1 MTDLRLLEAPEEP
14 LPVPAPVLD
23 DPEDADADPYLT
35 RMLPRFGPVAWLLA
49 RVAFRHI
56 RSDDED
62 LVPIREAAKE
72 GSIVYVM
79 RTRSLLDYVYFN
91 WLALM
96 RDLPLARWANGVHP
110 VLLGPLLRS
119 VKVLWRALRDRR
131 RRGGSPPSAVD
142 GGWVSSLLER
152 GDSVLLFLRRR
163 RGRFFGAEPP
173 PERDIVELL
182 VEAQQRRE
190 EPIFVVPQVLVWERG
205 PDRSARGLF
214 DVLLGDQDDPG
225 RFRKLVHFVRHSRN
239 AVVRVGEPV
248 NLREFL
254 AGQQGQP
261 MWRTAK
267 KLRWLLLGY
276 LYRERRVV
284 KGPDVRPRRW
294 LFDRILTEPPVHA
307 AIEAQASRD
316 GKAVETV
323 QRHSMRRLDR
333 MAANFKWSMI
343 VFMGGLMDL
352 VFSRIYTGVD
362 FAPEDADRLRRAARS
377 GTVLL
382 MPCHRSHVDYLLV
395 SWLMYKHG
403 IMPPHIAAGA
413 NLSFF
418 PLGAVFRRC
427 GAFFIRRSFQDD
439 PLYGEL
445 LEHYIRA
452 LVAEGY
458 TQEFFIEGGRSR
470 TGKMLPPK
478 VGLLGT
484 YVGAVAD
491 GIVPDIQIVPI
502 SIAYERIVE
511 EKAYAEELGGG
522 KKKRET
528 AAELVKVGSVLAR
541 RFGRVYVTC
550 NEPVSMK
557 EALGV
562 AGRPYRDLEREERK
576 AYLKR
581 LAQHVTAEIQDV
593 TVVTPS
599 AVTAT
604 VLLGHDRR
612 GMPHLL
618 FHRRARLM
626 RRWLQGRGA
635 RFSDAWSFPAMAL
648 DEALSMFGDSGSV
661 ERLEGHEDDD
671 IVAIDE
677 SPEGRMALD
686 YYKNSILFHFVPA
699 AFVCTA
705 LLLDQG
711 DSATVPVVQRRF
723 EYLQGLFNQEFFFH
737 PDVPV
742 EHLVHETVEQLE
754 AIGVVAREQPEDGSE
769 PVVRALD
776 RGKAAVF
783 VSTIANFYEAYWVV
797 LKAAKVLRDGPL
809 TERDLVDAALQAG
822 GRMFLTEDVT
832 RPEAV
837 GQVNLRNAVRHFA
850 SMGVFVAI
858 NDPPKPSDIRWTLD
872 EEQRSR
878 YMEPMRRLFESGRLR
893 APSVLWR

>member
-1 MTDLRLLEAPEEP
+1 VTDLRLLESPEESGP
-14 LPVPAPVLD
+14 TEPTLVD
-23 DPEDADADPYLT
+23 DPTDPEADPYLT
-35 RMLPRFGPVAWLLA
+35 RMLPRFGPVATLLA

-62 LVPIREAAKE
+62 LVPIRDAAIK
-72 GSIVYVM
+72 GSVVYVM

-91 WLALM
+91 WLAVT
-96 RDLPLARWANGVHP
+96 RKLPLARWANGVHP
-110 VLLGPLLRS
+110 VLLGPLLRTIR
-119 VKVLWRALRDRR
+119 VLWRTLRNRR
-131 RRGGSPPSAVD
+131 QRGGPAPSAVND
-142 GGWVSSLLER
+142 GWVSELLQR
-152 GDSVLLFLRRR
+152 GDSILVFLRRR
-163 RGRFFGAEPP
+163 RGRFFGKEPP
-173 PERDIVELL
+173 PERDIIELL

-205 PDRSARGLF
+205 PDRSARGLI

-225 RFRKLVHFVRHSRN
+225 RFRKLLHFVRHSRN

-254 AGQQGQP
+254 ADQQGQP

-294 LFDRILTEPPVHA
+294 IFDRILREAPVRA
-307 AIEAQASRD
+307 AIEAQATRE
-316 GKAVETV
+316 GKPIEAI
-323 QRHSMRRLDR
+323 QRNALKQLDR
-333 MAANFKWSMI
+333 MAANFRWWVV
-343 VFMGGLMDL
+343 VFMAHAMDF
-352 VFSRIYTGVD
+352 VFSRIYTGVE
-362 FAPEDADRLRRAARS
+362 FAPEDAERLRRAARS

-382 MPCHRSHVDYLLV
+382 MPCHRSHIDYLLI
-395 SWLMYKHG
+395 SWLMVRHG
-403 IMPPHIAAGA
+403 IMPPHIAAGI

-418 PLGAVFRRC
+418 PMGPIFRRS
-427 GAFFIRRSFQDD
+427 GAFFLKRSFQDD

-445 LEHYIRA
+445 LTHYIRA
-452 LVAEGY
+452 LVSEGY

-478 VGLLGT
+478 VGLLAT

-511 EKAYAEELGGG
+511 EKTYAEELGGG

-528 AAELVKVGSVLAR
+528 AAGLVKAGGVLAR

-562 AGRPYRDLEREERK
+562 VGRPYRELGAEERK
-576 AYLKR
+576 VYLKR
-581 LAQHVTAEIQDV
+581 LGQHIVAEIQDV

-599 AVTAT
+599 AVTAL
-604 VLLGHDRR
+604 VLLGHDRQ
-612 GMPHLL
+612 GLPHLV
-618 FHRRARLM
+618 FHRRAKLM
-626 RRWLQGRGA
+626 REWLTLREA
-635 RFSDAWSFPAMAL
+635 RFSEAWSFPEMAL
-648 DEALSMFGDSGSV
+648 DEAVNMFADSGSV
-661 ERLEGHEDDD
+661 ERLPGGDDD
-671 IVAIDE
+671 ILAIDE
-677 SPEGRMALD
+677 APTKRMALD

-705 LLLDQG
+705 LLLDAAK
-711 DSATVPVVQRRF
+711 SATVSVICRRF
-723 EYLQGLFNQEFFFH
+723 EYLQGLFTQEFFFH
-737 PDVPV
+737 PDLPV
-742 EHLVHETVEQLE
+742 EHLVDETVDQLRRL
-754 AIGVVAREQPEDGSE
+754 GVVIEEPGSE
-769 PVVRALD
+769 EGEPVIRAVD
-776 RGKAAVF
+776 GGKAAIF

-809 TERDLVDAALQAG
+809 TEKQLVAATLDA
-822 GRMFLTEDVT
+822 GRLMFLTEDVT

-837 GQVNLRNAVRHFA
+837 GQVNLTNAVRHFA
-850 SMGVFVAI
+850 SMGVFLSEGEAS
-858 NDPPKPSDIRWTLD
+858 KPSDRLWTLD
-872 EEQRSR
+872 EEQRKR
-878 YMEPMRRLFESGRLR
+878 YMGPMRRLFESSRLR

>member
-1 MTDLRLLEAPEEP
+1 VTDLRLLEAPDDEP

-23 DPEDADADPYLT
+23 DPEDPDADPYLT
-35 RMLPRFGPVAWLLA
+35 RMLPKFGPVAGLLA

-62 LVPIREAAKE
+62 LVPIREAAQQ
-72 GSIVYVM
+72 GSVVYVM

-91 WLALM
+91 WLAVT
-96 RDLPLARWANGVHP
+96 RELPLARWANGVHP
-110 VLLGPLLRS
+110 ILLGPVLRS
-119 VKVLWRALRDRR
+119 AKLLWQTVRNRF
-131 RRGGSPPSAVD
+131 RRGGPAPSAVD
-142 GGWVSSLLER
+142 GGWVGSLLEG
-152 GDSVLLFLRRR
+152 GDSVLIFLRRR
-163 RGRFFGAEPP
+163 RGRFFGAEPT

-205 PDRSARGLF
+205 PDRSARNLI

-225 RFRKLVHFVRHSRN
+225 RLRKLLHFVRHSRN

-294 LFDRILTEPPVHA
+294 IFDRILTEAPVRA
-307 AIEAQASRD
+307 AIETEAGRA
-316 GKAVETV
+316 GKTVEAV
-323 QRHSMRRLDR
+323 QRGSMKQLDR
-333 MAANFKWSMI
+333 MAANFKWPVVAI
-343 VFMGGLMDL
+343 VASLLDI
-352 VFSRIYTGVD
+352 VFSRIYTGVE
-362 FAPEDADRLRRAARS
+362 FSQEDADRLRKAARS

-382 MPCHRSHVDYLLV
+382 MPCHRSHVDYLLIAWV
-395 SWLMYKHG
+395 MVKHG
-403 IMPPHIAAGA
+403 IMPPHIAAGV

-418 PLGAVFRRC
+418 PLGPIFRRC

-452 LVAEGY
+452 LVTEGY
-458 TQEFFIEGGRSR
+458 TQKFFIEGGRSR

-478 VGLLGT
+478 IGLLST

-502 SIAYERIVE
+502 SVAYERIVE
-511 EKAYAEELGGG
+511 ERVYAQELGGAE
-522 KKKRET
+522 KKRET

-550 NEPVSMK
+550 NEPVSMR

-562 AGRPYRDLEREERK
+562 AGRPYRDLGSDERK
-576 AYLKR
+576 SYLKR

-593 TVVTPS
+593 TVVTTA
-599 AVTAT
+599 AVTAAA
-604 VLLGHDRR
+604 LLGHDRR

-618 FHRRARLM
+618 FHKRAKFLRT
-626 RRWLQGRGA
+626 WLLGRGA
-635 RFSDAWSFPAMAL
+635 RFSKAWSFPEMAL
-648 DEALSMFGDSGSV
+648 DEALSTFADRGTV
-661 ERLEGHEDDD
+661 ERIAGGEDDD
-671 IVAIDE
+671 IIAIDE

-699 AFVCTA
+699 AFICTA

-711 DSATVPVVQRRF
+711 DAATIQVVRRRF

-737 PDVPV
+737 PDLPV
-742 EHLVHETVEQLE
+742 EHLVNETVGQLVDV
-754 AIGVVAREQPEDGSE
+754 GVVQRFEEDGE
-769 PVVRALD
+769 PAIRAVN
-776 RGKAAVF
+776 RGKAAIF

-809 TERDLVDAALQAG
+809 TEKELVAAVLSAG

-837 GQVNLRNAVRHFA
+837 GRVNLTNAVRHFS

-858 NDPPKPSDIRWTLD
+858 NDPAKLSDRRWTLD
-872 EEQRSR
+872 EAQRSR